1 MYELLPHK
9 ADIVIRGIGN
19 SYEEAFCEAAK
30 AMFSIMVELED
41 IIPVGEVK
49 VRVEAG
55 NLEELF
61 IAWLN
66 ELLSE
71 ASLQGVLFSE
81 FEAKIKKN
89 AEKRFVLE
97 GTARGEATDLK
108 KHRLKT
114 EVKGA
119 TYSGLKV
126 AEENGKF
133 IAQCVVDV

>member
-9 ADIVIRGIGN
+9 ADVIVKGIGN

-30 AMFSIMVELED
+30 AMFSVMVELGD
-41 IIPVGEVK
+41 VKPVGEVK
-49 VRVEAG
+49 IEVRAK
-55 NLEELF
+55 NMEELF
-61 IAWLN
+61 VAWLN

-71 ASLQGVLFSE
+71 ASLNNVLFSE
-81 FEAKIKKN
+81 FDVKIKK
-89 AEKRFVLE
+89 EKDKYVLE
-97 GTARGEATDLK
+97 GIAKGEVIDPK

-119 TYSGLKV
+119 SYSGLKV
-126 AEENGKF
+126 AEEKGRF

>member
-9 ADIVIRGIGN
+9 ADIAIKGYGK
-19 SYEEAFCEAAK
+19 SFEEAFCEAAK
-30 AMFSIMVELED
+30 AMFSIMAELED
-41 IIPVGEVK
+41 VKPVGEVK
-49 VRVEAG
+49 ISVKAQT
-55 NLEELF
+55 LEELL

-71 ASLQGVLFSE
+71 ASLNNVLFSY
-81 FEAKIKKN
+81 FEAKIRKTN
-89 AEKRFVLE
+89 SEYILE
-97 GTARGEATDLK
+97 GIARGETINPK

-119 TYSGLKV
+119 SFAGLKV
-126 AEENGKF
+126 AEENGRF

>member
-9 ADIVIRGIGN
+9 ADIAIRGIGN
-19 SYEEAFCEAAK
+19 SYEEAFCEAAR
-30 AMFSIMVELED
+30 AMFSVMVELAD
-41 IIPVGEVK
+41 VKPVGEVK
-49 VRVEAG
+49 IEVKAK
-55 NLEELF
+55 NMEELF
-61 IAWLN
+61 VEWLN

-71 ASLQGVLFSE
+71 ASLSNVLFSK
-81 FEAKIKKN
+81 FEAEIEREN
-89 AEKRFVLE
+89 EGFVLR
-97 GTARGEATDLK
+97 GTAYGEKIDPERHK
-108 KHRLKT
+108 LKT

>member
-19 SYEEAFCEAAK
+19 SYEEAFCEAAR
-30 AMFSIMVELED
+30 AMFSVMVELAD
-41 IIPVGEVK
+41 VKPVGEVK
-49 VRVEAG
+49 IEVRAK
-55 NLEELF
+55 NMEELF
-61 IAWLN
+61 VAWLN

-71 ASLQGVLFSE
+71 ASLSNVLFSK
-81 FEAKIKKN
+81 FEVEIEREN
-89 AEKRFVLE
+89 EGFVLR
-97 GTARGEATDLK
+97 GTAYGEKIDPERHK
-108 KHRLKT
+108 LKT

-126 AEENGKF
+126 VEEDGKF